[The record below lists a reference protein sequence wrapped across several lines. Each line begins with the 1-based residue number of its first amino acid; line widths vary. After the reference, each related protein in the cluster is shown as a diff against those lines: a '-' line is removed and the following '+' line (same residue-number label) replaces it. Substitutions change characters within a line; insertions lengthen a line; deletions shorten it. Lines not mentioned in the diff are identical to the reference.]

1 MIQAAKSRSKEAG
14 FSLTELVLVIVGG
27 TIIMVAAT
35 PALTRVLDS
44 YRVVL
49 AAQGIASQ
57 LQFARM
63 KSVSSNESFR
73 VEFPSGTN
81 QYLVS
86 SGAAGG
92 EVIAGPFFLPRNIS
106 WVGVPFNAT
115 SGKAV
120 FLPTGNVPAGGNGSA
135 QIQNAAGRTFTIA
148 VDIGGVIRQTSP

>member
-73 VEFPSGTN
+73 VARVWREI
-81 QYLVS
+81 S
-86 SGAAGG
+86 SSRSNS
-92 EVIAGPFFLPRNIS
+92 RN
-106 WVGVPFNAT
+106 
-115 SGKAV
+115 
-120 FLPTGNVPAGGNGSA
+120 
-135 QIQNAAGRTFTIA
+135 
-148 VDIGGVIRQTSP
+148 